1 LRSRVLI
8 PDENFRFSSFKRLG
22 IPSHPNIG
30 PIRTSNLNVYEA
42 IPMKSKKFY
51 HSITPPLA
59 IFIAMLILAG
69 TIVASEPKE
78 KVLHRFGPGNDGAA
92 AYGRVISDAA
102 GNLYGTT
109 AFGGTSG
116 AGIVFELANAEA
128 PAGWTETTL
137 YNFTGGSDGSQP
149 YGGLIFDSAGN
160 LYGTTYR
167 GGTSDAGTVYQLTPP
182 GGQGGTWTETVLYSF
197 AGDADGLGP
206 QSDLNFDHAGNL
218 YGTTNNGGSP
228 GNGIV
233 FQLTPGQGGSW
244 TETVLHR
251 FMTNEGTSPRAAV
264 IFDSKGSL
272 YGTLAND
279 GTFGAGGVFR
289 LKPPATKGGAWTEE
303 TLYTFTGGAD
313 GFGPLC
319 RLILLRGKLYGTTVI
334 GGGSGVGTVFELSP
348 PASHDGVWTET
359 TLHTFACGSDGC
371 YPWAGLTMDR
381 KGTFYGTTQ
390 FGGLP
395 SNGGTVFQLKLQG
408 GIWTEGVVFSFKYSN
423 NQLSAAG
430 LLLDKRDTLYGTT
443 IGSGMD
449 AGMVF
454 KLCP

>member
-1 LRSRVLI
+1 MPLCL
-8 PDENFRFSSFKRLG
+8 L
-22 IPSHPNIG
+22 HPTTG
-30 PIRTSNLNVYEA
+30 LVRTSNLNVYEVT
-42 IPMKSKKFY
+42 PMNGKKLA
-51 HSITPPLA
+51 HHATPPVA
-59 IFIAMLILAG
+59 ILISILMLAG
-69 TIVASEPKE
+69 TILSSEPKE
-78 KVLHRFGPGNDGAA
+78 SVLHRFRNGGNDGLA
-92 AYGRVISDAA
+92 AYGRVISDSA

-116 AGIVFELANAEA
+116 EGIVFELMNPRA
-128 PAGWTETTL
+128 PDGGTETIL
-137 YNFTGGSDGSQP
+137 YNFSGGSDGSQP

-160 LYGTTYR
+160 LYGTTYQ
-167 GGTSDAGTVYQLTPP
+167 GGTSNAGAVYQLTP
-182 GGQGGTWTETVLYSF
+182 GQSGTWTENVLYSF
-197 AGDADGLGP
+197 AGGADGLGP
-206 QSDLNFDHAGNL
+206 QSDLNFDQAGNL

-233 FQLTPGQGGSW
+233 FQLTPPTERGGMW

-251 FMTNEGTSPRAAV
+251 FMTKEATSPRAAV
-264 IFDSKGSL
+264 IFDKKGSL

-279 GTFGAGGVFR
+279 GAFGAGGVFR
-289 LKPPATKGGAWTEE
+289 LKPPAAKGGVWKEE
-303 TLYTFTGGAD
+303 TLYTFTGGTD

-348 PASHDGVWTET
+348 PVNHHGAWTET
-359 TLHTFACGSDGC
+359 TIHTFACGSDGC

-395 SNGGTVFQLKLQG
+395 SNGGTVFELKQLG
-408 GIWTEGVVFSFKYSN
+408 GIWTQGVVFSFKYSN

-430 LLLDKRDTLYGTT
+430 LLLDAWGTLYGTT
-443 IGSGMD
+443 IGSGMN

-454 KLCP
+454 KLRP